1 LKKILFILFFYTT
14 LIQAQ
19 DLIINVNKN
28 PVLVGEQ
35 ILIQYTING
44 NSDNFQPPNFQGLR
58 VISGPNTSTQ
68 SSYSFVN
75 GKSKRE
81 RSTTYSFYVQA
92 INEGDYNITS
102 ASVDVKGKKIS
113 SKPYIITAVRRN
125 QKSEKEKTNLS
136 DNLFLKAK
144 VNKRNIVVGEQILVT
159 YKLFTRIELHNTEIS
174 SLPNLNGFWKKE
186 LESSTRFKR
195 EIIDGIAYNVAT
207 IKKSVLTP
215 QKSGEL
221 IVDPMELKCSVRIQ
235 KQAKNRDPFAN
246 FFGNSYNL
254 QEKFISS
261 KTIKINVAELPNPP
275 AKFNGVVGEINVSS
289 TIDKTN
295 IHADEAIT
303 YKLKITGK
311 GNLDLI
317 KPININFPTDFE
329 VYDPKITKKIFKG
342 GMERSVKT
350 FEYLII
356 PRTKGKY
363 QIPSGSLIVYNPKT
377 KKYET
382 KESNT
387 HPIKIL
393 ESKTN
398 DTEKKLNKQ
407 QKIIVDKKDIHYLFT
422 KTNFNKNKKQLI
434 SPHIF
439 YLLLF
444 LPVIL
449 LFSLFTYNKLSTKTD
464 NSSKTWKNKKANKIA
479 LKRLKNAQ
487 KCIKIG
493 DFDGFFEEIEKSLWG
508 YFADKFKVEAMNLSK
523 ETISYYF
530 NSSSIQNN
538 IKDKFVSLIDECEF
552 ARYSPHKNKNTQM
565 DSLLEKAKSIII
577 EVETALK

>member
-1 LKKILFILFFYTT
+1 MKKILFILFFYTT

-68 SSYSFVN
+68 SSYSFVKET
-75 GKSKRE
+75 GKSE

-186 LESSTRFKR
+186 LDSSTRFKR
-195 EIIDGIAYNVAT
+195 DIIDGIAYNVAT

-261 KTIKINVAELPNPP
+261 KTI
-275 AKFNGVVGEINVSS
+275 
-289 TIDKTN
+289 
-295 IHADEAIT
+295 
-303 YKLKITGK
+303 
-311 GNLDLI
+311 
-317 KPININFPTDFE
+317 
-329 VYDPKITKKIFKG
+329 
-342 GMERSVKT
+342 
-350 FEYLII
+350 
-356 PRTKGKY
+356 
-363 QIPSGSLIVYNPKT
+363 
-377 KKYET
+377 
-382 KESNT
+382 
-387 HPIKIL
+387 
-393 ESKTN
+393 
-398 DTEKKLNKQ
+398 
-407 QKIIVDKKDIHYLFT
+407 
-422 KTNFNKNKKQLI
+422 
-434 SPHIF
+434 
-439 YLLLF
+439 
-444 LPVIL
+444 
-449 LFSLFTYNKLSTKTD
+449 
-464 NSSKTWKNKKANKIA
+464 
-479 LKRLKNAQ
+479 
-487 KCIKIG
+487 
-493 DFDGFFEEIEKSLWG
+493 
-508 YFADKFKVEAMNLSK
+508 
-523 ETISYYF
+523 
-530 NSSSIQNN
+530 
-538 IKDKFVSLIDECEF
+538 
-552 ARYSPHKNKNTQM
+552 
-565 DSLLEKAKSIII
+565 
-577 EVETALK
+577 